1 MTFDKHRFPYD
12 SAVHFTEKDDQ
23 LHHIRYPNKD
33 WTETTWWSFNVP
45 ERGLAG
51 WLYCQMRPN
60 LGAVTG
66 GAFVYGPQGWLSW
79 EIPYYGW
86 FNFLPMDPDMDL
98 RDVTFRNGVSVKMRE
113 PGMVYDLGFRFR
125 DQQEFVADLHFEGLT
140 PPVPHVHGA
149 PPFSDSSHYD
159 QHGRVTGTLY
169 LHGEEIPVDCFA
181 VRDRSWGRRPE
192 HTGPTAKRLSYVFG
206 TVSPD
211 EMFLIFTLPQ
221 HNTPDCEVEHLSS
234 GYLVRDGVLRRLKA
248 ATRHNQRDPGT
259 GAIASLEVK
268 GEDEDGRTFAI
279 TGQPVSRMALHTTT
293 SLCIN
298 SCLKRSIDGREAW
311 GEDQD
316 VWPLSLMREARARV
330 PGKQGAI

>member
-1 MTFDKHRFPYD
+1 
-12 SAVHFTEKDDQ
+12 
-23 LHHIRYPNKD
+23 
-33 WTETTWWSFNVP
+33 
-45 ERGLAG
+45 
-51 WLYCQMRPN
+51 
-60 LGAVTG
+60 
-66 GAFVYGPQGWLSW
+66 
-79 EIPYYGW
+79 
-86 FNFLPMDPDMDL
+86 
-98 RDVTFRNGVSVKMRE
+98 
-113 PGMVYDLGFRFR
+113 
-125 DQQEFVADLHFEGLT
+125 
-140 PPVPHVHGA
+140 VHGA

-181 VRDRSWGRRPE
+181 VRDRSWGGRPE

-259 GAIASLEVK
+259 GAIASLEAK

-293 SLCIN
+293 SLRIN
-298 SCLKRSIDGREAW
+298 SILKMSIDGRKPC

-316 VWPLSLMREARARV
+316 VWPRSLI
-330 PGKQGAI
+330 G